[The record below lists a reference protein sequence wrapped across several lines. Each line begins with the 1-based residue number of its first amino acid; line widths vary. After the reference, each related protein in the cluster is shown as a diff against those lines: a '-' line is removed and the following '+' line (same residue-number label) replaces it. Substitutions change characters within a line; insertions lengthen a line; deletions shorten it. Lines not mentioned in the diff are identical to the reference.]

1 MINGKKILVIDD
13 DVDMCQILDITFTM
27 AGASVSMANDGREGL
42 RKFYEERPD
51 LVLLDIHMPEMN
63 GWETCS
69 QIRLLSDVPIIMLTR
84 LNSPEEI
91 VRGLDVGADDFISKP
106 FDNAILLAR
115 SKAVLRRMEKTAVAS
130 SPTHYTD
137 GYLTVDL
144 ERGEVLVQAKR
155 IKLTATEFQLLTYLL
170 RNAGYTLSYEQIL
183 ENVWG
188 WEYRESIDYVHVY
201 ISHLRRK
208 LEQDAKN
215 PLYFITVHGTGYRFE
230 HKLH

>member
-1 MINGKKILVIDD
+1 MKGKKILVIDD
-13 DVDMCQILDITFTM
+13 DIDMCQILDITFTM
-27 AGASVSMANDGREGL
+27 EGALVFTANSGREGL
-42 RKFYEERPD
+42 RKFYEERPH

-84 LNSPEEI
+84 LNSAEEI

-106 FDNAILLAR
+106 FDNSILLAR
-115 SKAVLRRMEKTAVAS
+115 SRAVLRRLVKTAVPS
-130 SPTHYTD
+130 SKAPYAD
-137 GYLTVDL
+137 GYLTIDL
-144 ERGEVLVQAKR
+144 ERGEVLVQSKPV
-155 IKLTATEFQLLTYLL
+155 KLTATEYQLLTYLL
-170 RNAGYTLSYEQIL
+170 KNAGHTLSYEQIL

-208 LEQDAKN
+208 LEKDAKN
-215 PLYFITVHGTGYRFE
+215 PLYFITLHGTGYRFE
-230 HKLH
+230 KQLSS